1 MGRLQYLS
9 TRASLAGPSRRPRFP
24 PTPRWHPPTNCLS
37 SSWPCVGCRL
47 ATRPHRRRQSRSG
60 GQSTG
65 CTKDVSRSVRKAS
78 RGLRVALDAGLGASP
93 RRRRPSS
100 EFPCPRR
107 AGAPAHRGQVAPRM
121 RGAMRLDAQSCWS
134 AAAAPDAVEPV
145 PAAVGA
151 YADGPVLSSDPHD
164 GLGALCADARVRVE
178 AGRSVSSIGH
188 TSATLSVSL
197 GPTEVVDVAAL
208 ATGIRG
214 WVGARWAPVDNGS
227 VSGHPPP
234 PTAASRCHGDGPSR
248 WWQRPPAARRHARP
262 RVDGGEAGWLP

>member
-1 MGRLQYLS
+1 MAVVHLFCTVVLVGIGQNWGDCNTFPRAPHSRVPLDGR
-9 TRASLAGPSRRPRFP
+9 
-24 PTPRWHPPTNCLS
+24 
-37 SSWPCVGCRL
+37 
-47 ATRPHRRRQSRSG
+47 
-60 GQSTG
+60 G
-65 CTKDVSRSVRKAS
+65 CTRQPTA
-78 RGLRVALDAGLGASP
+78 
-93 RRRRPSS
+93 RRRPGRASTGRRPKTS
-100 EFPCPRR
+100 AGRSGKPPAACGWHWTPDWEHPPAAAGRPASFPARD
-107 AGAPAHRGQVAPRM
+107 GQV
-121 RGAMRLDAQSCWS
+121 RGAMRLNAQSCWS
-134 AAAAPDAVEPV
+134 AAAASDAVEPV

-151 YADGPVLSSDPHD
+151 HADGPVLPSDPRD

-234 PTAASRCHGDGPSR
+234 PTAATRCHGDGPSR